1 MSYLA
6 AIILIGLV
14 LEDVLRRPRP
24 KSPVEPRVIREKTKH
39 RSRLVYEDLDGP

>member
-14 LEDVLRRPRP
+14 LEDVLRRPR
-24 KSPVEPRVIREKTKH
+24 KSPVEPRVIREKAKR